1 MVIQYAMVYY
11 LQLCNM
17 QCVHVHLVLIFESQ
31 QGTQHAPNVI
41 HVTAHEI
48 LMAVYQV
55 RPEHDKYNYNLHLL
69 DRFIQ
74 PVYKSNILTGWK

>member
-17 QCVHVHLVLIFESQ
+17 QCVHVHLVLIVEVNKAHSMPQ
-31 QGTQHAPNVI
+31 TWVI

-48 LMAVYQV
+48 LMAVYQA
-55 RPEHDKYNYNLHLL
+55 RSEHDKYNYNLHLL
-69 DRFIQ
+69 DTFIQ
-74 PVYKSNILTGWK
+74 PVYKSNILTG

>member
-17 QCVHVHLVLIFESQ
+17 QCVHVRLVLIVESQ
-31 QGTQHAPNVI
+31 QGTQLPQTWVI

-48 LMAVYQV
+48 LMAVYQT
-55 RPEHDKYNYNLHLL
+55 RSEHDKYNYNLHPL
-69 DRFIQ
+69 DTFIP
-74 PVYKSNILTGWK
+74 PVYKSNILTG